1 MWTHH
6 IVIAAAMVFTCFHV
20 FSIQV
25 AFGARNPAFQSCS
38 CGRFLRGNKGWWR
51 WWRWWLVGSHSW
63 CRWCPTSRRG
73 GIWGTHGIWTSQCH
87 AKRGGDAHL
96 YGPCLQWH
104 WGCSNCRCQPF
115 SDLVQMPESNFQGIQ
130 WVTSRGG
137 CTGRVFGYLWEAEQ
151 RFGRYVLCGCFFP
164 GRQNMFAFLQ
174 SYRITICS
182 VSSPVKVFKYSS
194 VLLCVCFYC
203 VFQLFPQ
210 GNKRPRE
217 KGVLLGK
224 KPSAAAFSWFPW
236 ILFSP
241 CTSGLAKGCV
251 PEPGTKKVGQHG
263 ETVKRTEL
271 RWRALN
277 FVQQLQILHVRVSR
291 GAYISRVR
299 LLSKCTR
306 SLVRAWMFLCFVEQY
321 RSELVASNGGLPSL
335 EWFRKEAF
343 FFTKD
348 LSC

>member
-1 MWTHH
+1 MSSASRWLLEQETQRSRVAPMDASSVETRDGGDGGDGDWWE
-6 IVIAAAMVFTCFHV
+6 VIADAADAPLPEEVESGEPME
-20 FSIQV
+20 SEPLS
-25 AFGARNPAFQSCS
+25 AM
-38 CGRFLRGNKGWWR
+38 
-51 WWRWWLVGSHSW
+51 
-63 CRWCPTSRRG
+63 
-73 GIWGTHGIWTSQCH
+73 

-130 WVTSRGG
+130 WVTARGG

-164 GRQNMFAFLQ
+164 GRHNMFAFLQ
-174 SYRITICS
+174 SYRITICW
-182 VSSPVKVFKYSS
+182 VSSPFKVFKYSS

-241 CTSGLAKGCV
+241 CTSGLARGCV

-263 ETVKRTEL
+263 EIVKRTEL

-335 EWFRKEAF
+335 EWFRKKAF